1 MVLKTSVGNSKYSIF
16 GFEIGLRM
24 SNYEVMHCEVH
35 IQSDNSGTADIR
47 AKFLYAVLVTKE

>member
-24 SNYEVMHCEVH
+24 SSHEVMHCEVH
-35 IQSDNSGTADIR
+35 IQSGNSWTADIW
-47 AKFLYAVLVTKE
+47 ACIKILV